1 MIKYFTVKNYRS
13 IKNENILEFDAHLEN
28 TNTASHPVIG
38 FAGANASGKTT
49 VLQSLA
55 FVLWFMQHSFLRL
68 DKNDTIPC
76 EPFYTLSQSPT
87 VFHLIFAKK
96 SWVEGEE
103 KIIDYEYKLS
113 LTQEHVLTEELN
125 YSVDGIDKRV
135 YLREGNH
142 VQFGDQISPID
153 TKDLRANSS
162 IISLASQ
169 FASQQVA
176 NACKD
181 YAVQTN
187 LTDFSQHNRMPLTN
201 KMSVLTQKLENKRI
215 RETVQ
220 TFLKLA
226 DVGIEEIH
234 LQHEIGLSSEKIAI
248 FKHKIDE
255 LLADFG
261 YHSESAGTLQFL
273 VVLSDLLQALEDGA
287 VLIFDEIEL
296 KLHQNLVAYLLSL
309 FENQAQNNAQLLFS
323 FHNSYL
329 MEFLKPEQLWFAE
342 KNDQGQTELF
352 SAAAFTDI
360 QDLSEK
366 DLETLYRVGR
376 FGAKP
381 RHIYT
386 KHQK

>member
-1 MIKYFTVKNYRS
+1 MNNFRS

-28 TNTASHPVIG
+28 ASAHPVIG

-49 VLQSLA
+49 ALQSLV

-68 DKNDTIPC
+68 DKNADIPC
-76 EPFYTLSQSPT
+76 EPFYAQSTSPT
-87 VFHLIFAKK
+87 EFHLIFAKN
-96 SWVEGEE
+96 SWVGGQE
-103 KIIDYEYKLS
+103 KVVDYEYKLQC
-113 LTQEHVLTEELN
+113 TQKKVLTEELN
-125 YSVDGIDKRV
+125 YSVDGVDKQV
-135 YLREGNH
+135 YFREGYQ
-142 VQFGDQISPID
+142 VTVGDQISPID
-153 TKDLRANSS
+153 TKDLRQNSS

-169 FASQQVA
+169 FASQEMA

-187 LTDFSQHNRMPLTN
+187 LTYLSLNEETVP
-201 KMSVLTQKLENKRI
+201 LTQKMSLLSQWLEKKKV

-220 TFLKLA
+220 TFLKIA

-234 LQHEIGLSSEKIAI
+234 LQQGIGSEKMAI
-248 FKHKIDE
+248 FKHKIDHF
-255 LLADFG
+255 LADFG
-261 YHSESAGTLQFL
+261 YHSESAGTMRFL
-273 VVLSDLLQALEDGA
+273 WVLSFVLQALEESA

-296 KLHQNLVAYLLSL
+296 KLHPNLVAYLLFL
-309 FENQAQNNAQLLFS
+309 FESHAENKKGAQLICS
-323 FHNSYL
+323 FHNTYF

-360 QDLSEK
+360 PNLPEK
-366 DLETLYRVGR
+366 DLETLYRVGQ

-381 RHIYT
+381 REI
-386 KHQK
+386 

>member
-13 IKNENILEFDAHLEN
+13 IKHENILEFDAHLEN
-28 TNTASHPVIG
+28 ASIASHPVIG

-49 VLQSLA
+49 VLQSLV

-68 DKNDTIPC
+68 DKNAKIPC

-87 VFHLIFAKK
+87 EFHLIFAKK

-103 KIIDYEYKLS
+103 KIVDIEYKLS
-113 LTQEHVLTEELN
+113 LTQEKVLTEELN
-125 YSVDGIDKRV
+125 YSVDGEDKLV
-135 YLREGNH
+135 YLREGNQ
-142 VQFGDQISPID
+142 VTVGEQVSPID
-153 TKDLRANSS
+153 TKDLRQNSS

-169 FASQQVA
+169 FASQEVA

-187 LTDFSQHNRMPLTN
+187 LTYLTLNEESLPLKQ
-201 KMSVLTQKLENKRI
+201 KMSVLTQWLEKKRV
-215 RETVQ
+215 REIVQ
-220 TFLKLA
+220 TFLKMA
-226 DVGIEEIH
+226 EVGIEEIH
-234 LQHEIGLSSEKIAI
+234 LQKEIGFSSDKIAI
-248 FKHKIDE
+248 FKHKIDN

-261 YHSESAGTLQFL
+261 YNDESAGTLQFL
-273 VVLSDLLQALEDGA
+273 QVLSLVLQALENGA

-296 KLHQNLVAYLLSL
+296 KLHPSLVAYLLSL
-309 FENQAQNNAQLLFS
+309 FENKAENQKGAQLICS
-323 FHNSYL
+323 FHNTYF

-342 KNDQGQTELF
+342 KNDQGHTELF
-352 SAAAFTDI
+352 SAVAFTDI
-360 QDLSEK
+360 PDLHEK

-381 RHIYT
+381 REI
-386 KHQK
+386 